1 MYNFSNNTATDQHHH
16 DHEQGTVGPDVEP
29 KHEKNSNAKST
40 HGNKKRNHHK
50 LEKESKDM
58 RRTIK
63 NSITPVVAAFAVS
76 MTFLFGLVGD
86 APASDKGRDYDWNT
100 RSYSE
105 KVFARFNDKTVVG
118 DGENK
123 FFDITDAKF
132 TDAEDNWSVKSGNDD
147 FADSDA
153 NQKAKFDGDKTSD
166 FDIDKAARAAD
177 QGFAID
183 DERNFAV
190 IKKNKPVD
198 GDGDMRA
205 RDNVTQSRAK
215 GDDKPVDDGQDND
228 AGYNAKDADS
238 FVAQDFVSFDVM
250 KDAAFDKD
258 NGKVKGDDDNRPHRF
273 GFVKADD
280 FIIMKA

>member
-1 MYNFSNNTATDQHHH
+1 MYNFSNNTAAADQHHH
-16 DHEQGTVGPDVEP
+16 DHDQGTVGSNVEP
-29 KHEKNSNAKST
+29 KHDKNSNAKST

-76 MTFLFGLVGD
+76 MIFLFGLVGD

-100 RSYSE
+100 RSYSD
-105 KVFARFNDKTVVG
+105 KAFARYDDKTVVG

-123 FFDITDAKF
+123 FAGITDAKF
-132 TDAEDNWSVKSGNDD
+132 TDAEDNWSVKSGKGD

-153 NQKAKFDGDKTSD
+153 NQKAKFDGDKTSY

-183 DERNFAV
+183 DERNFAD
-190 IKKNKPVD
+190 IKKNKPVA
-198 GDGDMRA
+198 GDGDMPA
-205 RDNVTQSRAK
+205 RVDVNQSRAK
-215 GDDKPVDDGQDND
+215 GDDKPVDDGQDNN
-228 AGYNAKDADS
+228 AGYNAKGADS
-238 FVAQDFVSFDVM
+238 FVARDFVSFDL
-250 KDAAFDKD
+250 KNDAAFNKE
-258 NGKVKGDDDNRPHRF
+258 NGKVKADNNRPHRF
-273 GFVKADD
+273 GFAKADD
-280 FIIMKA
+280 FNQ